1 MSVFTGE
8 VVEVSWSVWYRFAI
22 VQDAARAGTRWAA
35 DLGVGRALA
44 VAIDGRGRGWI
55 KFNLRVQI
63 CRGGGAQRTATRCG
77 GGEGWV
83 TWVVSCV
90 VYSNVTIEI
99 RVIAEQLAADAML
112 AWCMKREM
120 HGLAGHESLGP
131 G

>member
-44 VAIDGRGRGWI
+44 VAIDGRGRS
-55 KFNLRVQI
+55 LI
-63 CRGGGAQRTATRCG
+63 CVCRFAGVKARSGQQHGCG

-83 TWVVSCV
+83 IWVVSCV
-90 VYSNVTIEI
+90 VYSNIAIDI
-99 RVIAEQLAADAML
+99 RVT
-112 AWCMKREM
+112 
-120 HGLAGHESLGP
+120 AG
-131 G
+131 